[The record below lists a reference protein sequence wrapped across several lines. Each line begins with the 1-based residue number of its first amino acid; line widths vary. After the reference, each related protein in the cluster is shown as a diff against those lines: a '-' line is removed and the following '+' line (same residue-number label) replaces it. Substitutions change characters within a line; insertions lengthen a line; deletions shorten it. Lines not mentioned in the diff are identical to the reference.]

1 MLMRLVYCLAS
12 LVCVILCG
20 LRSGQDA
27 MRAMRHATPRPLIL
41 HYRLRSLLVALGAVL
56 LCSRWG
62 GGEAASVRTSRV
74 EHPAPVCCGSRGV
87 IRLVRPLALLRRRPP
102 LHTREDPVQRV
113 GQSGVGA
120 SLGQLTHHLL
130 VDPPWCL
137 LLDQMVKRLHP
148 RLGGVVRDA
157 VEDGADVLGGV
168 LGRNALPHHPRLRRA
183 LHRVELPHQPGHR
196 EHLAHHRLGLHRNR
210 RAERVEDGGH
220 ERVRRGE
227 DGGTLVLR
235 HGGQRDR
242 THHRLVRHRGAPG
255 AQAVQ
260 RRRRDKRH
268 DHVRRLEAERTAGL
282 LGDGGQHTDKYHF
295 APIQH
300 SLVVRGHSHQPREGL
315 AQRSRLLGVAR

>member
-120 SLGQLTHHLL
+120 SLGQLTHHLPGGRWGGA
-130 VDPPWCL
+130 VGWGMGKNCTRRTWDISFKL
-137 LLDQMVKRLHP
+137 LPECVES
-148 RLGGVVRDA
+148 GGRMGC
-157 VEDGADVLGGV
+157 GASGG
-168 LGRNALPHHPRLRRA
+168 
-183 LHRVELPHQPGHR
+183 
-196 EHLAHHRLGLHRNR
+196 
-210 RAERVEDGGH
+210 
-220 ERVRRGE
+220 
-227 DGGTLVLR
+227 
-235 HGGQRDR
+235 
-242 THHRLVRHRGAPG
+242 
-255 AQAVQ
+255 
-260 RRRRDKRH
+260 
-268 DHVRRLEAERTAGL
+268 
-282 LGDGGQHTDKYHF
+282 
-295 APIQH
+295 
-300 SLVVRGHSHQPREGL
+300 
-315 AQRSRLLGVAR
+315 